1 MEKEVGSHHL
11 TYSDSLVIDSGS
23 TSQQQ
28 KGAVG
33 RNILTWLRDWD
44 CVARLAV
51 RSNDRLY

>member
-1 MEKEVGSHHL
+1 MEKKVGSHHL